1 MLIISFSLTE
11 LVFLN
16 VNYTIIKL
24 FNMKLNKVSPG
35 KIIPWIFLA
44 VIFSVSL
51 TTLSA
56 QESYSYKTPAD
67 INKGIKSMVQGHGS
81 NAMIHNLAKTPGGA
95 ELLMIEIGNEISSTK
110 KMNPAVLVV
119 GNMDG
124 TRPITS
130 EAALDLAEEI
140 MKSKESYSGRTWY
153 ILPMGNPDAYQ
164 NYFSD
169 LMFQDSRNQLPFN
182 DDMDDQV
189 DEDGFNDLDGNG
201 IITKIRVIEPDGE
214 WIPVSGNSKLM
225 RKAEY
230 KDGEKGIYKLYSEG
244 TDDDGDGLYNE
255 DGRGGVN
262 VNANFPHLFEFFK
275 PASGFYAGSTPE
287 SYAIMEFAF
296 KHPEI
301 AMTFSFGSTNFLLV
315 PPKGGRSG
323 SVDMEKISIPEEMAK
338 MMQIDHTRTYS
349 MKEIMEM
356 VQPMLPPGM
365 VIDEGMIASFLGLGA
380 VVNPMQEDLVFYNK
394 ISEDY
399 KKYLKDKGIEDD
411 RYDPAPAR
419 DGSFELWSY
428 YHLGVPVFSM
438 DIWGLPKLKEEKKES
453 SGVTIEALEKMSSED
468 FIALGEDK
476 VNLFLKESGA
486 PAEYKAEMVIGMVKG
501 GQFTPEQMAGMM
513 KQMPKPEGGDK
524 KKGDPKEQ
532 ALLAFSDTYLDGSGF
547 VEWKEYDHPT
557 LGKTEIGGFK
567 PFIDINPP
575 AEFKDSLLSIKVP
588 YVLELVKNLP
598 VLKIEK
604 SEVTD
609 KGSGIYKVD
618 IWIENQGFIPFCTE
632 MGKRNKI
639 PVPAIITIE
648 GDKIELLSGKA
659 RTPVNELG
667 GNKSTKLS
675 WLIKSEKNSE
685 LIVNLTSKTAGSDS
699 KTLKLGE

>member
-1 MLIISFSLTE
+1 
-11 LVFLN
+11 
-16 VNYTIIKL
+16 
-24 FNMKLNKVSPG
+24 MKLHKVFQC
-35 KIIPWIFLA
+35 KIIPVLLLA
-44 VIFSVSL
+44 VLFSVSL
-51 TTLSA
+51 MTLSA
-56 QESYSYKTPAD
+56 QEGDSYKSPAD
-67 INKGIKSMVQGHGS
+67 INKYIKSLIQDHRS
-81 NAMIHNLAKTPGGA
+81 NVKIHSLAKTPGGTD
-95 ELLMIEIGNEISSTK
+95 LLMIEIGTEVLSAEK
-110 KMNPAVLVV
+110 VNPAVLVV
-119 GNMDG
+119 GNLDG
-124 TRPITS
+124 TRPIAS
-130 EAALDLAEEI
+130 EAAISLVTEI
-140 MKSKESYSGRTWY
+140 LKSKESYAGRTWY
-153 ILPMGNPDAYQ
+153 VLPMGNPDAYQ

-169 LMFQDSRNQLPFN
+169 MVFQDSRNNLPFN
-182 DDMDDQV
+182 DDMDDRV

-201 IITKIRVIEPDGE
+201 SITKMRVVAPDGE
-214 WIPVSGNSKLM
+214 WIPVAGNSMLM
-225 RKAEY
+225 RRAEY
-230 KDGEKGIYKLYSEG
+230 KEGEKGIYKLYSEG
-244 TDDDGDGLYNE
+244 TDDDGDGQYNE

-275 PASGFYAGSTPE
+275 PASGLYAGSTPE

-301 AMTFSFGSTNFLLV
+301 AMTFSFGSTNFLLS

-323 SVDMEKISIPEEMAK
+323 SVDMEKITIPEEMAK

-365 VIDEGMIASFLGLGA
+365 VIDEGMIANFLGLGA

-399 KKYLKDKGIEDD
+399 KKYLKDKGIEED
-411 RYDPAPAR
+411 RYDPSPAK

-438 DIWGLPKLKEEKKES
+438 DVWGLPKLKEEKKEA
-453 SGVTIEALEKMSSED
+453 SGITLEALEKMSPDE
-468 FIALGEDK
+468 FVALGEEKIDM
-476 VNLFLKESGA
+476 FLKENGA
-486 PAEYKAEMVIGMVKG
+486 PAQYKAQMLIGMVKG

-524 KKGDPKEQ
+524 KKGDPREQ
-532 ALLAFSDTYLDGSGF
+532 ALLAFSDNYLKGSGF
-547 VEWKEYDHPT
+547 VEWKEYDHPS
-557 LGKTEIGGFK
+557 LGKIEIGGFK

-575 AEFKDSLLSIKVP
+575 AEFIDSLLGIKVP

-598 VLKIEK
+598 VLEIEK
-604 SEVTD
+604 SEVSN

-618 IWIENQGFIPFCTE
+618 IWIENKGFIPFCTE

-648 GDKIELLSGKA
+648 GDNIELLSGKL
-659 RTPVNELG
+659 RTPVNQVG
-667 GNKSTKLS
+667 GKKSVKFS
-675 WLIKSEKNSE
+675 WLVKSEKSND
-685 LIVNLTSKTAGSDS
+685 IKINLVSKTAGSDI
-699 KTLKLGE
+699 KTIKLGE